1 MRTNQRAAVVITKG
15 EEILLINRNKGD
27 FNYYIIPGGGVE
39 SEETPEQAAV
49 REIKEELGLDV
60 IIKEELVR
68 FEKPEYTEYYFLAD
82 SFSGDLILIGD
93 TNQTS
98 KITDKEEW
106 VSFAGLS
113 TKNLLPEK
121 IKEILIARFVLI

>member
-1 MRTNQRAAVVITKG
+1 MRTNQRAAVVLVKEDG
-15 EEILLINRNKGD
+15 ILLINRTKGD

-49 REIKEELGLDV
+49 REIKEELGLDI

-68 FEKPEYTEYYFLAD
+68 FAKPEFTEYYFLAD
-82 SFSGDLILIGD
+82 GFAGNLILVGD
-93 TNQTS
+93 TNKEN
-98 KITDKEEW
+98 KIVDKEEW
-106 VSFAGLS
+106 VKFSELN

-121 IKEILIARFVLI
+121 IKEILIARFANN